1 MKGCL
6 IMGFFDKWAEL
17 GDKAI
22 AKGQEIDREAAAR
35 WNGYRTDGNSS
46 AMYGG
51 AVKIALMNLINTN
64 DLDEVFRE
72 CAPEHSNRLA
82 RIELQTSSILDNLDA
97 KSKYDE
103 LAGRYEELQK
113 HYDELQKNYQD
124 LVQSLS
130 KASADTTRV

>member
-1 MKGCL
+1 
-6 IMGFFDKWAEL
+6 MGFFDKWAEL

-22 AKGQEIDREAAAR
+22 AMKEKSEQEAAER
-35 WNGYRTDGNSS
+35 WNGYQKTGKSS

-51 AVKIALMNLINTN
+51 AVKIALMNLINTS

-130 KASADTTRV
+130 KFSADTTRV